1 MAINYKGPGFWKGL
15 KTFFSELKPMTWKQ
29 RIDHIW
35 TYYKEH
41 MFFAGIILMVIIAMI
56 GSAVNAGKEVL
67 INGIMVNISITQEGY
82 NYLEGDYFE
91 DLNGNKRTQ
100 AVRLNYA
107 NFSSLE
113 DATYAEENYSAAMKL
128 VGLVSGGH
136 LDYIILDQFGMEF
149 YIAQEVYLDLREF
162 FSQEELDALGDR
174 VIYAM
179 EEGATERVPYA
190 VDISELAFVK
200 DTISKEKKTYFA
212 LSGNNPKLD
221 MCRDVWDRLH
231 AWKSEDK

>member
-1 MAINYKGPGFWKGL
+1 
-15 KTFFSELKPMTWKQ
+15 MTWKQ

-41 MFFAGIILMVIIAMI
+41 MFFAALILVVIIAII
-56 GSAVNAGKEVL
+56 GTVINAGKEVL
-67 INGIMVNISITQEGY
+67 VHGMMVNISITQEGY
-82 NYLEGDYFE
+82 NYLDQDYFK
-91 DLNGNKRTQ
+91 DLEGNKYTESVQ
-100 AVRLNYA
+100 LSYA

-162 FSQEELDALGDR
+162 FTPEEITELEDRLVYAQEEGK
-174 VIYAM
+174 
-179 EEGATERVPYA
+179 EERVPIA
-190 VDISELAFVK
+190 VDISDLGFVK
-200 DTISKEKKTYFA
+200 DNIGTEEKTYFA
-212 LSGNNPKLD
+212 LGGNSPDLE
-221 MCRDVWDRLH
+221 MCRDVWERLH
-231 AWKSEDK
+231 AWKSK

>member
-1 MAINYKGPGFWKGL
+1 MAINYKGPGFREGL

-41 MFFAGIILMVIIAMI
+41 MFIAGMILVVIAAIISSAINASKENLIYGMMI
-56 GSAVNAGKEVL
+56 
-67 INGIMVNISITQEGY
+67 NISITQDGY

-91 DLNGNKRTQ
+91 DLEGNKHTQ
-100 AVRLNYA
+100 AVRLSYA

-128 VGLVSGGH
+128 VSLVGGGY

-162 FSQEELDALGDR
+162 FTQEELDALGDR

-190 VDISELAFVK
+190 VDISDLAFVK
-200 DTISKEKKTYFA
+200 ENISTEEKTYFA
-212 LSGNNPKLD
+212 LSGNDPKLD
-221 MCRDVWDRLH
+221 MCRDVWNRLH
-231 AWKSEDK
+231 AWKSK